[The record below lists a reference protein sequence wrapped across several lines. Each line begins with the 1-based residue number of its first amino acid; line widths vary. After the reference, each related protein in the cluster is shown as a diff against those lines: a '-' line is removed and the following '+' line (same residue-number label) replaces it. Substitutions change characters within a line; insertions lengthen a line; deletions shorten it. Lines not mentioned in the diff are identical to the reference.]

1 MKNGV
6 DNFTA
11 ERVAGLRKNI
21 DFSDIPEIK
30 DFSGGHL
37 RNWKPAKK
45 EEVKTEKSKK
55 EQLVNFKLP
64 IDKYEEYK
72 KMFGAEGFSFSKGN
86 RMCLDFILREIR
98 DGNLELTESGFRKTA
113 SGRVG
118 R

>member
-1 MKNGV
+1 MAKSTIKPSSSAISEGV
-6 DNFTA
+6 SEFN
-11 ERVAGLRKNI
+11 ERAKAISL
-21 DFSDIPEIK
+21 DMTEEI
-30 DFSGGHL
+30 
-37 RNWKPAKK
+37 KK
-45 EEVKTEKSKK
+45 EEVKVEKSKK

-72 KMFGAEGFSFSKGN
+72 KMFGSEGFSFSKGN
-86 RMCLDFILREIR
+86 RMCLDYILREIK

>member
-1 MKNGV
+1 MAKSTIKPSSAIADGIS
-6 DNFTA
+6 DFK
-11 ERVAGLRKNI
+11 ERANAI
-21 DFSDIPEIK
+21 SQDMTEET
-30 DFSGGHL
+30 
-37 RNWKPAKK
+37 KK
-45 EEVKTEKSKK
+45 EEVKVEKSKK

-86 RMCLDFILREIR
+86 RMCLDYILREIR

>member
-1 MKNGV
+1 MAKSTIKPSSAIADGIS
-6 DNFTA
+6 DFK
-11 ERVAGLRKNI
+11 ERANAISQDMTEEV
-21 DFSDIPEIK
+21 
-30 DFSGGHL
+30 
-37 RNWKPAKK
+37 KK

-86 RMCLDFILREIR
+86 RMCLDYILREIR
-98 DGNLELTESGFRKTA
+98 DGNLELTESGFRKTLL
-113 SGRVG
+113 SRVG

>member
-1 MKNGV
+1 MAKSTIKPSSAIADGIS
-6 DNFTA
+6 DFK
-11 ERVAGLRKNI
+11 ERANAISQDMTEEV
-21 DFSDIPEIK
+21 
-30 DFSGGHL
+30 
-37 RNWKPAKK
+37 KK

-86 RMCLDFILREIR
+86 RMCLDYILREIR

-113 SGRVG
+113 FGRVG

>member
-1 MKNGV
+1 M
-6 DNFTA
+6 A
-11 ERVAGLRKNI
+11 
-21 DFSDIPEIK
+21 
-30 DFSGGHL
+30 
-37 RNWKPAKK
+37 
-45 EEVKTEKSKK
+45 EKSKK

-86 RMCLDFILREIR
+86 RMCLDYILREIR

>member
-1 MKNGV
+1 MAKSTIKPSSAIADG
-6 DNFTA
+6 
-11 ERVAGLRKNI
+11 I
-21 DFSDIPEIK
+21 SDFKKRANAISQDMTEEV
-30 DFSGGHL
+30 
-37 RNWKPAKK
+37 KK

-86 RMCLDFILREIR
+86 RMCLDYILREIR

-113 SGRVG
+113 FGRVG

>member
-1 MKNGV
+1 MAKSTIKPSSAIADGIS
-6 DNFTA
+6 DFK
-11 ERVAGLRKNI
+11 ERANAISQDMTEEV
-21 DFSDIPEIK
+21 
-30 DFSGGHL
+30 
-37 RNWKPAKK
+37 KK

-86 RMCLDFILREIR
+86 RMCLDYILREIR

>member
-1 MKNGV
+1 MAKSTIKPSSAIADGIS
-6 DNFTA
+6 DFK
-11 ERVAGLRKNI
+11 ERANAI
-21 DFSDIPEIK
+21 SQDMTEET
-30 DFSGGHL
+30 
-37 RNWKPAKK
+37 KK
-45 EEVKTEKSKK
+45 EEVKAEKSKK

-86 RMCLDFILREIR
+86 RMCLDYILREIR

>member
-1 MKNGV
+1 MAKSTIKPSAAIADGIS
-6 DNFTA
+6 DFK
-11 ERVAGLRKNI
+11 ERANAISQDMTEEV
-21 DFSDIPEIK
+21 
-30 DFSGGHL
+30 
-37 RNWKPAKK
+37 KK

-86 RMCLDFILREIR
+86 RMCLDYILREIR

-113 SGRVG
+113 FGRVG

>member
-1 MKNGV
+1 MAKSTIKPSSAIADG
-6 DNFTA
+6 
-11 ERVAGLRKNI
+11 I
-21 DFSDIPEIK
+21 SDFKGRANAISQDMTEEV
-30 DFSGGHL
+30 
-37 RNWKPAKK
+37 KK

-86 RMCLDFILREIR
+86 RMCLDYILREIR

-113 SGRVG
+113 FGRVG